1 MLDNIRFGL
10 EEEKYIYWHV
20 SMDTNICDLGTKT
33 KETFNVEAD
42 NVDYIEFIKGNVIV
56 NEDVYKFI
64 EFYKQTKLQKTN
76 KKIQINC
83 FDKDGKVRKA
93 LLSHIVL
100 YTPTEK
106 NNGVIGLLN
115 YID

>member
-56 NEDVYKFI
+56 NEDVDKFI

-76 KKIQINC
+76 KKIQTRFKTFSRGI
-83 FDKDGKVRKA
+83 GKQDFCNSTDNFK
-93 LLSHIVL
+93 LGEWEELSRC
-100 YTPTEK
+100 E
-106 NNGVIGLLN
+106 
-115 YID
+115 